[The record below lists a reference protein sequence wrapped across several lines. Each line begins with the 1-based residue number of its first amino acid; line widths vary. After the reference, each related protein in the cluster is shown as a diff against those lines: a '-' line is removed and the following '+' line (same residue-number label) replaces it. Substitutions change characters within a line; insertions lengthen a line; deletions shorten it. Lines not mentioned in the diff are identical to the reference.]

1 MLSQYL
7 LSLLKTMT
15 PKLNYI
21 ATSSIPV
28 VSNNCDLSTTTDN
41 SIQLL
46 LITVICTAGCLII
59 ILILAI
65 VSLTVCLRRDKTNG
79 HIYKM
84 GQYDKYYSN

>member
-28 VSNNCDLSTTTDN
+28 ISSNCDLSTTTDN
-41 SIQLL
+41 CIPVL
-46 LITVICTAGCLII
+46 LIAVICTTGCLVTIQVVV
-59 ILILAI
+59 I
-65 VSLTVCLRRDKTNG
+65 VSLIVCLRRDKTNG

-84 GQYDKYYSN
+84 GQYDNYYSN